1 MDLIEQYIEKEC
13 IDLTEDQKATALET
27 YQTLIINDID
37 NLTND
42 QICSIFIA
50 RKEKR
55 RETTRLRTLAECNS
69 KVYFLNSR

>member
-1 MDLIEQYIEKEC
+1 MDLIEHYIEKEC
-13 IDLTEDQKATALET
+13 IELTEDQKANALAT
-27 YQTLIINDID
+27 YQALIVNDID

-42 QICSIFIA
+42 QICNIFIA

-55 RETTRLRTLAECNS
+55 RETTRVRTLAECNS